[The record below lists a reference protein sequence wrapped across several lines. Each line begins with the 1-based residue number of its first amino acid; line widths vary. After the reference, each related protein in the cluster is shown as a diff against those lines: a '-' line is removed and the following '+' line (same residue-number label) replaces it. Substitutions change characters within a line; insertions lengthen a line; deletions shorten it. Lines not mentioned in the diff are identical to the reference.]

1 MRQGKQLA
9 TAGSST
15 CMCCW
20 FVQDEVKWRESE
32 QKLKD
37 EKEEVEKQKE
47 VHRKLLLGARTKL
60 SRQIGEIEQL
70 KKDNEQLSARV
81 AAGGAAAAAASGQ

>member
-1 MRQGKQLA
+1 MWRW
-9 TAGSST
+9 
-15 CMCCW
+15 C
-20 FVQDEVKWRESE
+20 VQDEVKWRESE

-81 AAGGAAAAAASGQ
+81 TAGGAAAAAASGQ

>member
-1 MRQGKQLA
+1 MWR
-9 TAGSST
+9 
-15 CMCCW
+15 W
-20 FVQDEVKWRESE
+20 FVQDEGKRRESE

-81 AAGGAAAAAASGQ
+81 AAGGATAAAASGQ

>member
-1 MRQGKQLA
+1 
-9 TAGSST
+9 
-15 CMCCW
+15 MCCR

>member
-1 MRQGKQLA
+1 MKR
-9 TAGSST
+9 
-15 CMCCW
+15 
-20 FVQDEVKWRESE
+20 REGE

-37 EKEEVEKQKE
+37 EHQEMEKQKE

-70 KKDNEQLSARV
+70 KKEKDDLASRLSS
-81 AAGGAAAAAASGQ
+81 SGSPGELTIATR

>member
-1 MRQGKQLA
+1 MWRW
-9 TAGSST
+9 
-15 CMCCW
+15 C
-20 FVQDEVKWRESE
+20 VQDEVKWRESE

>member
-1 MRQGKQLA
+1 MRVLV
-9 TAGSST
+9 SVR
-15 CMCCW
+15 MCGW
-20 FVQDEVKWRESE
+20 FAQDEVKWRESE